1 MKIKK
6 AIVLAAGM
14 GSRLKPFTATVPKP
28 LMTIWGETMISRVVN
43 MLREWG
49 IEEIAVNAHYL
60 ADQIEAW
67 CKENDC
73 KVSVE
78 KEILGTGG
86 FLNPLREWLNGEDF
100 YLVNSDIVIENQGP
114 LEFRGDELGVAVVTE
129 EGPRTIEVEPESQFV
144 TCWHSPDPGWY
155 DTYTFTGL
163 SLLRN
168 DILSYVKPEGFST
181 LVEAFEKAM
190 MEGKFIR
197 AQKNFDLL
205 WSDAGTIDSLIQLN
219 EDGEDNAFDL
229 FPHLQSVGATNAKF
243 LGARGSERAFFRAKE
258 GVVCVYD
265 DKNRGEN
272 AKYVSHTKWLLEK
285 GIPVPKI
292 LNFSEKFKTI
302 LMEDVGKEGLDFERY
317 VEVVKTL
324 ARFNSLDA
332 TSLDLEA
339 PMDAKLWK
347 WERDL
352 FAEYCLKNRFDREL
366 DKEVEAELLRVAEI
380 LEKEPKSLVHR
391 DFQSTNVLFKGGK
404 LSFIDFQGMRLGPA
418 IYDLAS
424 LVYDPY
430 VKLSEKE
437 REALVA
443 LYAKEVARPEI
454 VEKLPYA
461 AVERLIQ
468 CLGAYGRL
476 KSVGK
481 SEFDKFV
488 LPALENLLA
497 AADLAGL
504 DKIGQLAEELI
515 PKV

>member
-1 MKIKK
+1 MKVKK

-14 GSRLKPFTATVPKP
+14 GTRLRPFTATVPKP
-28 LMTIWGETMISRVVN
+28 LMTVWGETMISRVVM

-49 IEEIAVNAHYL
+49 VEEIAVNAHYL
-60 ADQIEAW
+60 ADQIVAW
-67 CKENDC
+67 CEANDC
-73 KVSVE
+73 RVSVE

-86 FLNPLREWLNGEDF
+86 FLNPLRDWLKGEDF
-100 YLVNSDIVIENQGP
+100 YIVNSDIVIENQGP
-114 LEFRGDELGVAVVTE
+114 LEFRGSELGVVAVTE
-129 EGPRTIEVEPESQFV
+129 EGPRTLEVEPESQFV
-144 TCWHSPDPGWY
+144 TCWQSPDPGWY
-155 DTYTFTGL
+155 DTYTYTGL
-163 SLLRN
+163 ALLRN
-168 DILSYVKPEGFST
+168 EILSFVKPEGFST

-190 MEGKFIR
+190 MAGRFIR

-219 EDGEDNAFDL
+219 EDGEDNAFSE
-229 FPHLQSVGATNAKF
+229 FPHLKAVGATEAKF
-243 LGARGSERAFFRAKE
+243 LGARGSERAFFKAKE

-265 DKNRGEN
+265 DRNRPEN
-272 AKYVSHTKWLLEK
+272 ARYVAHSKWLEEK

-292 LNFSEKFKTI
+292 LGFSEKFKTI
-302 LMEDVGKEGLDFERY
+302 LMEDVGKEGINFERY

-324 ARFNSLDA
+324 AKFNSLDA
-332 TSLDLEA
+332 SKLELEPA
-339 PMDAKLWK
+339 MDEKLWK
-347 WERDL
+347 WEREL
-352 FAEYCLKNRFDREL
+352 FARYCLEDRFDREL
-366 DKEVEAELLRVAEI
+366 DSAVEAELLKVAAI
-380 LEKEPKSLVHR
+380 LDSEPKALVHR
-391 DFQSTNVLFKGGK
+391 DFQSTNVLFKGND

-437 REALVA
+437 REALTL
-443 LYAKEVARPEI
+443 LYAKEVSRPEI
-454 VEKLPYA
+454 VEKLPFA

-481 SEFDKFV
+481 PEFDKFV

-497 AADLAGL
+497 AADAAGL